1 MCRWKDEFRK
11 RIYKKNEMTS
21 RCAKVVGFKPV
32 FSGLFLWLVWCLAQR
47 RARQEISAA
56 SITAI
61 SHPGGTR
68 WAQRFSTSVS
78 RPHAFLPFVYHP
90 CKSQQSCSSRPLIS
104 SDFLDPTMCLW
115 QDSLWL
121 KSMGESRL
129 GRGSQPDHSG
139 AKGVL
144 CCAVELKEFS
154 VLVWP
159 WGGRTVGDEIVSPPS
174 LLEANTIPIRASQT
188 QDSGL
193 SFSVSAPFGW
203 RWSLSSPAFGICV
216 LLCVILKSSFRKS
229 VTFSGCSG
237 RDTDCPSKQ
246 SLV

>member
-1 MCRWKDEFRK
+1 MCRWKDECRK
-11 RIYKKNEMTS
+11 RIYKKMKWPVGVLRWWDSS
-21 RCAKVVGFKPV
+21 RYSLA
-32 FSGLFLWLVWCLAQR
+32 FSFGSFGVW
-47 RARQEISAA
+47 
-56 SITAI
+56 
-61 SHPGGTR
+61 PGGERGRRSALLASLPSATR
-68 WAQRFSTSVS
+68 EGRAEHSASQLQSLGGTLS
-78 RPHAFLPFVYHP
+78 FLYHP

-129 GRGSQPDHSG
+129 GRGPQPDHSG

-159 WGGRTVGDEIVSPPS
+159 WGGRTTGDEIVSPPS

-216 LLCVILKSSFRKS
+216 LLCVIY
-229 VTFSGCSG
+229 
-237 RDTDCPSKQ
+237 
-246 SLV
+246 